1 VLDRTVIAFPPNG
14 IALNNP
20 TKAGSQFI
28 TPKIGMAIDLK
39 TGTLMPER
47 EEAFA
52 QKPVLVP
59 VAPEGYAWAVF
70 STSRDIKREI
80 RANLQASLNP
90 MVNVSFKTP
99 FLEVLRAEKSAF
111 TIMLR
116 WTSRSFKETT
126 PADPQED
133 IVKRNADADKAK
145 EIETKWQKDLEAE
158 IAKQKKAANEKH
170 DKEKTE
176 AEQKVK
182 EDADKAEKD
191 WIEKFQTI
199 PDGQK
204 TAEITKHEQE
214 KNAAAQKAKDD
225 AKQAVTKWNA
235 TLATIERHKQTETA
249 KHKQE
254 RKDDEQKKADTF
266 IIRSITSRAWI
277 IGVWQV
283 KRARMSKTDFDDLK
297 ATVIKYFSEPKTIE
311 NGCDY
316 ISSIT
321 TTDMNMDEGSGM
333 EANTTSNK
341 KKKVAKKPS
350 ASFHMYASDGP
361 LGDEIHVVDSGSA
374 SYAFAAIDRRMNLSS
389 IHIRPVKGEIQA
401 PGGAEFP
408 ATSSLNEAA
417 LLQIQEA
424 RTSMAYLKTCNP
436 SAVTTYVTALEE
448 RLDRGKNGYLFKN
461 TPFPTNLFT
470 ELDKAEMG
478 LRKND

>member
-14 IALNNP
+14 IAANNP
-20 TKAGSQFI
+20 TKAGSEFI
-28 TPKIGMAIDLK
+28 TPKIGMAIDPK
-39 TGTLMPER
+39 TGTLMSEGGK
-47 EEAFA
+47 ASA
-52 QKPVLVP
+52 QTPVLVP

-90 MVNVSFKTP
+90 MVNVSFETP
-99 FLEVLRAEKSAF
+99 FLKVLRAQKSAF

-116 WTSRSFKETT
+116 WTSRSFKETMG
-126 PADPQED
+126 ADPQES
-133 IVKRNADADKAK
+133 IVKREADGENAK
-145 EIETKWQKDLEAE
+145 EIETEWQKDLEAKIE
-158 IAKQKKAANEKH
+158 EQKKAATEKH
-170 DKEKTE
+170 EKEKTE

-182 EDADKAEKD
+182 KDADKAEAD
-191 WIEKFQTI
+191 WIAKLPTI
-199 PDGQK
+199 PDNKK
-204 TAEITKHEQE
+204 TAETTKHEQR
-214 KNAAAQKAKDD
+214 KNAAARKAKDD
-225 AKQAVTKWNA
+225 AEKAVAKWKA
-235 TLATIERHKQTETA
+235 KLANIEGHKQTEIA
-249 KHKQE
+249 KHEQE
-254 RKDDEQKKADTF
+254 RKDDEQKKADAF
-266 IIRSITSRAWI
+266 IIRSITSQAWI

-283 KRARMSKTDFDDLK
+283 NKARMPETDFDDLK

-361 LGDEIHVVDSGSA
+361 LRDEIHVVDSGSA